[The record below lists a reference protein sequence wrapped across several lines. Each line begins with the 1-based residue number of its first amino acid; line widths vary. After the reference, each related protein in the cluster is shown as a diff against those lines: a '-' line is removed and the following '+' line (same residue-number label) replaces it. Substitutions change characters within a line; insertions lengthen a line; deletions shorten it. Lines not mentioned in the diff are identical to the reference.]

1 MRWMTRGGVIS
12 DVDMDK
18 LEAAFAPVV
27 EAAEKHGVDVVLSM
41 MPWNYT
47 NTSSNFR
54 RIAERIGSPRIRVM
68 WGPADTM
75 NCGESDAAYAGF
87 TNVRPYLH
95 SLHIKD
101 LHVNDGLSLDF
112 DYKPVG
118 EGDVDFP
125 GVLRNL
131 RDNRVDAVLSL
142 ATHFRPASDSS
153 VEAMR
158 INYGN
163 IRALIAQV
171 EGEE

>member
-1 MRWMTRGGVIS
+1 M
-12 DVDMDK
+12 
-18 LEAAFAPVV
+18 
-27 EAAEKHGVDVVLSM
+27 
-41 MPWNYT
+41 
-47 NTSSNFR
+47 
-54 RIAERIGSPRIRVM
+54 
-68 WGPADTM
+68 
-75 NCGESDAAYAGF
+75 
-87 TNVRPYLH
+87 RPYLH

-125 GVLRNL
+125 TVLRNL
-131 RDNRVDAVLSL
+131 RDNRVDAVLSV

-153 VEAMR
+153 VEAMG
-158 INYGN
+158 INYEN